1 MNPTRRRV
9 PPAVWVGFGVLVG
22 LSLVGLSAAPT
33 VVTVSPGP
41 DSPQV
46 PSRASIRIEFN
57 RAMDSDSVKAH
68 VSIEPRMGG
77 RFRWLGTSMIFEPES
92 AWPEGTMVVV
102 RLSAGALSAR
112 GIPLWKPTQWS
123 FTIGGP
129 RVVFLSPAGGAAN
142 LQALA
147 LNDGSLSSLTEVA
160 SGVEQYRISD
170 DGTSVVYSMGGEE
183 GEIRRLDL
191 ATLTEARLYSCPPNS
206 RCTSPVL
213 SPDGTRLALAQ
224 SSLIAG
230 LGGQSIAGPSEI
242 WQVILE
248 GDAAPAAVSP
258 ADHAAS
264 LPEWTP
270 QGWLAYYD
278 HTLKAFAVVDAG
290 GTDPEPFLLFPSE
303 VGEPGSWSPDGLYYI
318 FPDVDF
324 VRQDLAQG
332 PGERSDLFFSH
343 LYRWAVDSPTVTDL
357 SRGIVGRVEDA
368 SPAYSPDGQWIAFAR
383 KYLEPG
389 RWTIGR
395 QLWLMQAGG
404 GDPRQLT
411 HDPVFN
417 YSSLAWNADS
427 DALVYMRFN
436 QSEINQPPQVW
447 LYDLKAGQAR
457 QLAVGGYL
465 PQWIP

>member
-9 PPAVWVGFGVLVG
+9 PPAVWMGFGVLVG
-22 LSLVGLSAAPT
+22 LALVGISASPT
-33 VVTVSPGP
+33 VVTVSPAP
-41 DSPQV
+41 DSQQV
-46 PSRASIRIEFN
+46 PSRAPVRIDFS
-57 RAMDSDSVKAH
+57 RSMDSDSVNAH
-68 VSIEPRMGG
+68 VSIEPRIGG
-77 RFRWLGTSMIFEPES
+77 RFRWLGTTMIFEPES
-92 AWPEGTMVVV
+92 AWPEGTTVVV

-112 GIPLWKPTQWS
+112 GIPVLKSTQWS

-129 RVVFLSPAGGAAN
+129 RVVFLSPAGSAAN
-142 LQALA
+142 LQAIA

-160 SGVEQYRISD
+160 SGVEQYRVSD
-170 DGTSVVYSMGGEE
+170 DGTSVVYSTGGEG

-191 ATLTEARLYSCPPNS
+191 ATLTEAKLFTCPPNS
-206 RCTSPVL
+206 RCASPVL
-213 SPDGTRLALAQ
+213 SPEGARLAFSQ

-230 LGGQSIAGPSEI
+230 LGGQGVAGPSEI
-242 WQVILE
+242 WQVILSGE
-248 GDAAPAAVSP
+248 AAPAEVSP

-270 QGWLAYYD
+270 QGWLTYYD
-278 HTLKAFAVVDAG
+278 HTLKAFAIVDAE

-303 VGEPGSWSPDGLYYI
+303 VGEPGSWSPDGRYYV

-332 PGERSDLFFSH
+332 PGEASDLFFSH
-343 LYRWAVDSPTVTDL
+343 LYRWPVDSPTVTDL
-357 SRGIVGRVEDA
+357 SLGTLGRVEDA

-417 YSSLAWNADS
+417 HSSLAWNADS
-427 DALVYMRFN
+427 DVLVYMRFN

-457 QLAVGGYL
+457 QLALGGYL